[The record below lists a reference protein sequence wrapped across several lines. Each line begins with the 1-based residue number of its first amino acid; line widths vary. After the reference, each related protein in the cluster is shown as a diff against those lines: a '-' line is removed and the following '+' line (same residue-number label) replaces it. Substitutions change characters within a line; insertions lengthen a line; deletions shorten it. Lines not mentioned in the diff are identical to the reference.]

1 MPQGESNIT
10 RIAENIC
17 VACANGYSLV
27 QTPNLSS
34 QCFVN
39 ILVRG
44 LITMLGHMVVD
55 QILSGLMTTSA

>member
-10 RIAENIC
+10 KIAQKYLRGLCKWIF
-17 VACANGYSLV
+17 
-27 QTPNLSS
+27 PSS
-34 QCFVN
+34 NPESVN